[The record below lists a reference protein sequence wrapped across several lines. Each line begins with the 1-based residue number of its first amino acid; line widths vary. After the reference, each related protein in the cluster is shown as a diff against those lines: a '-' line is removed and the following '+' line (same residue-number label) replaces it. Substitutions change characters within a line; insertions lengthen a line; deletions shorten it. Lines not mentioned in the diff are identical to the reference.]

1 MWGAYIA
8 KTLVKRDVTVVQS
21 VSPERGRRVMGLPRR
36 DRPHQAGGV
45 LGSSKCGCCGFLG
58 ASRKA
63 FQGLIEGPVCGGAAT
78 SHHDPGKRN
87 TAGQAAS
94 GWRGDENATWGC
106 AHRKCWSTARRPVT
120 EPRHQSY
127 VAVRRVL

>member
-63 FQGLIEGPVCGGAAT
+63 FQGLSEGPVEGLPLHTMIQERETQLDKQPPGGEET
-78 SHHDPGKRN
+78 RTRPGDAP
-87 TAGQAAS
+87 TESAGQ
-94 GWRGDENATWGC
+94 RPGD
-106 AHRKCWSTARRPVT
+106 
-120 EPRHQSY
+120 Q
-127 VAVRRVL
+127 